1 MRMTNT
7 LAKPKTK
14 LEHFADHTCTQ
25 MTSSDQEGH
34 IIIAPVFKGR
44 NYCYVEVR
52 DIDVVIAKSDLIS
65 VYQLDQQREL
75 IIEAMRQTGRVE
87 YVNDLFEG
95 NADEPLVLPE
105 SAEFAI
111 DLELEEKGWNV

>member
-1 MRMTNT
+1 MQINT

-14 LEHFADHTCTQ
+14 LEHFADHACQQ
-25 MTSSDQEGH
+25 MTASDQEGH

-65 VYQLDQQREL
+65 VYQLDRQREL
-75 IIEAMRQTGRVE
+75 IIEAMRKTGRVE

-95 NADEPLVLPE
+95 NADTPLVLPTD
-105 SAEFAI
+105 AEFAM
-111 DLELEEKGWNV
+111 DLELEGMGFDV